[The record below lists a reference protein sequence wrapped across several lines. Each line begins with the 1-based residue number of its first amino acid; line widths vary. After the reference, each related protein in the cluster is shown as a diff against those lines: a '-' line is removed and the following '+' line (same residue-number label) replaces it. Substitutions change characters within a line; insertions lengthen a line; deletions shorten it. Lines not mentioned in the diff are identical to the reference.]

1 MQKKSLLSASK
12 KSNVLVVLATLGQ
25 RNDLLR
31 ETLTSIKKQ
40 SYKNI
45 DIVLVYP
52 LKNKE
57 THKLALEF
65 NAQELDDPGS
75 MSGAVN
81 AGIESA
87 GNNYKYVTWIGDDDL
102 LTPDSIA
109 ASVAALDKNTNA
121 VAAFGYCNYINS
133 EGKTLFTS
141 RAGRFAPW
149 IMTWGPN
156 LVPLPG
162 AVFRLSSLRKL
173 DYIFDVSLRY
183 AMDLDLFLRLRKMG
197 KLVNV
202 EQPVSCFRWHPDSA
216 TVSGR
221 AKSLKEAEM
230 VKRRYLSKGAKL
242 FAPLWEG
249 PVRFA
254 THAAARRVT
263 SIAKK

>member
-1 MQKKSLLSASK
+1 MQKKSSK
-12 KSNVLVVLATLGQ
+12 PSDKSNVLVVLATLGQ
-25 RNDLLR
+25 RTELLR

-45 DIVLVYP
+45 DVVLVYP

-102 LTPDSIA
+102 LTPKSIA
-109 ASVAALDKNTNA
+109 ASVAALDKNTDA

-133 EGKTLFTS
+133 EGRTLFTS

-162 AVFRLSSLRKL
+162 AVFRLSSLKKL
-173 DYIFDVSLRY
+173 DYIFDVELRY
-183 AMDLDLFLRLRKMG
+183 SMDLDLFLRLRKIG
-197 KLVNV
+197 KLINV

-221 AKSLKEAEM
+221 GKSLEEAEM
-230 VKRRYLSKGAKL
+230 VKRRYLPKSAKL

-249 PVRFA
+249 PIRFA
-254 THAAARRVT
+254 THVAAKRVNKM
-263 SIAKK
+263 AKK